1 MEHLNQEQELEFY
14 VNQLKNI
21 QEEINRLDAKRIELV
36 KEGLKIEGIINYINQ
51 KLLQQKNKDVNG

>member
-51 KLLQQKNKDVNG
+51 KLLQQKIKM